1 MKTSLVYCL
10 SLGLYWISLLVGS
23 AAHAQNIVGP
33 KSVSERT
40 VVEYSIYGDYD
51 DISWEAVGGQAMYE
65 LPLPI
70 GGGLGGGSSPSGPM
84 LHTVSVAWD
93 CNRTSGQLIFR
104 YGGYRSKTLNVSI
117 KSAS

>member
-70 GGGLGGGSSPSGPM
+70 GGG
-84 LHTVSVAWD
+84 
-93 CNRTSGQLIFR
+93 
-104 YGGYRSKTLNVSI
+104 
-117 KSAS
+117 

>member
-1 MKTSLVYCL
+1 MSLSFYNKSSFLGCL
-10 SLGLYWISLLVGS
+10 LGVWLLCPI
-23 AAHAQNIVGP
+23 HAQNIVGP

-70 GGGLGGGSSPSGPM
+70 GGG
-84 LHTVSVAWD
+84 
-93 CNRTSGQLIFR
+93 
-104 YGGYRSKTLNVSI
+104 
-117 KSAS
+117 